1 MANLSFLRGTST
13 QVSSAPVV
21 DGQLLVATDVGQLFT
36 DVNSTRVQIND
47 IIKVATLPEATAANV
62 NKVYYAT
69 TTNVLA
75 VSNGTTWTQI
85 NAQQVIAEGSTDGTI
100 SVGGVDVPVHG
111 LGTAAYEDASAF
123 DTAGSAAAVLG
134 DAEDTATDNTVYG
147 AKAAAAAAQTA
158 ADNAQD
164 AAEAAQTAADAKV
177 ASITA
182 ANASINVDNTTATAP
197 KLNVKLS
204 EDEDNVLELVADGLK
219 VATGSAPVYS
229 IVKDSTAT
237 EGFASTYHLT
247 KDGVNTG
254 EAINIPKD
262 YLVKSASI
270 EEVEAVDTPYKG
282 AQIGDK
288 YIDFVVNAYEGEGNE
303 SHIYLAVNDLVDV
316 YTAGNGI
323 TIDGSNVVSAKVV
336 AGNGLSVG
344 SDGIA
349 MAAASGSAAGAMSSA
364 DYTKLQGIAAGA
376 EVNYVKSVAAPVV
389 VSGTGELSVPA
400 ATTSTAGLLS
410 AADKAHLDAIV
421 AGGEGYITSVT
432 APLAVEDGE
441 LSIGAASGTAAGTM
455 SSTDFTKLAGIA
467 AGAEVNVIDAITF
480 NGTAVNVAGKTA
492 AITLAWTD
500 LA

>member
-1 MANLSFLRGTST
+1 MAQIKFLRGTSEQIT
-13 QVSSAPVV
+13 SASVV
-21 DGQLLVATDVGQLFT
+21 DGQILVATDKGQLFV
-36 DVNSTRVQIND
+36 DAGSSRVQIND
-47 IIKVATLPEATAANV
+47 IIKVATLPEATAANI

-69 TTNVLA
+69 TPNVLA
-75 VSNGTTWTQI
+75 VSNGTAWTQI
-85 NAQQVIAEGSTDGTI
+85 NAQQVIAEGSTNGTI
-100 SVGGVDVPVHG
+100 SVAGVDVPVHG
-111 LGTAAYEDASAF
+111 LGSAAFTESNAYDA
-123 DTAGSAAAVLG
+123 AGSAAAVLG

-229 IVKDSTAT
+229 IVKDASAAA
-237 EGFASTYHLT
+237 GFFATYHLT
-247 KDGVNTG
+247 KAGANVG

-262 YLVKSASI
+262 YLVKSA
-270 EEVEAVDTPYKG
+270 EVATVETADDPYTGAAV
-282 AQIGDK
+282 GDK
-288 YIDFVVNAYEGEGNE
+288 YIDFTVNTVGDDGTE
-303 SHIYLAVNDLVDV
+303 SHLYIAVKDLM
-316 YTAGNGI
+316 TPISAGNGI
-323 TIDGSNVVSAKVV
+323 NVSASNQISAKVV

-349 MAAASGSAAGAMSSA
+349 MAVASGSAAGAMSSA

-432 APLAVEDGE
+432 APLAVEEGE

-455 SSTDFTKLAGIA
+455 SSADFTKLAGVA
-467 AGAEVNVIDAITF
+467 EGAEVNVIDAITF
-480 NGTAVNVAGKTA
+480 NGATVNVAGKTA
-492 AITLAWTD
+492 AITLEWTD

>member
-1 MANLSFLRGTST
+1 MANLAFLRGTSA
-13 QVSSAPVV
+13 QVTSAPVV
-21 DGQLLVATDVGQLFT
+21 DGQLLVAKDVGQLFV
-36 DVNSTRVQIND
+36 DAGSNRVQIND

-69 TTNVLA
+69 STNVLA
-75 VSNGTTWTQI
+75 VSNGTAWTQI
-85 NAQQVIAEGSTDGTI
+85 NAQQVIAEGATNGTI
-100 SVGGVDVPVHG
+100 SVAGVDVPVHG
-111 LGTAAYEDASAF
+111 LGSAAYTESNAYDA
-123 DTAGSAAAVLG
+123 AGSANAVLG
-134 DAEDTATDNTVYG
+134 DAEDTSSDNTVYG
-147 AKAAAAAAQTA
+147 AKAAAKEAKTA
-158 ADNAQD
+158 AD
-164 AAEAAQTAADAKV
+164 AAQAAADAKV
-177 ASITA
+177 ASVTA
-182 ANASINVDNTTATAP
+182 GDASINVNNTTATAP

-229 IVKDSTAT
+229 IVKDASAAA
-237 EGFASTYHLT
+237 GFFATYHLT
-247 KDGVNTG
+247 KAGANVG

-262 YLVKSASI
+262 YLVKSA
-270 EEVEAVDTPYKG
+270 EVATVETADDPYTGAAV
-282 AQIGDK
+282 GDK
-288 YIDFVVNAYEGEGNE
+288 YIDFTVNTVGDDGTE
-303 SHIYLAVNDLVDV
+303 SHLYIAVKDLM
-316 YTAGNGI
+316 TPISAGNGI
-323 TIDGSNVVSAKVV
+323 NVSASNQISAKVV

-349 MAAASGSAAGAMSSA
+349 MAAASGSAAGAMSA
-364 DYTKLQGIAAGA
+364 TDYTKLQGIAAGA

-389 VSGTGELSVPA
+389 VSGAGELSVPA

-441 LSIGAASGTAAGTM
+441 LSIGAASGSAAGTM
-455 SSTDFTKLAGIA
+455 SSADFTKLAGVA

-480 NGTAVNVAGKTA
+480 NGSPVSLAGKTA
-492 AITLAWTD
+492 NITLAWTD

>member
-1 MANLSFLRGTST
+1 MANLAFLRGTSA
-13 QVSSAPVV
+13 QVTSAPVV
-21 DGQLLVATDVGQLFT
+21 DGQLLVAKDVGQLFV
-36 DVNSTRVQIND
+36 DAGSNRVQIND

-69 TTNVLA
+69 STNVLA
-75 VSNGTTWTQI
+75 VSNGTAWTQI
-85 NAQQVIAEGSTDGTI
+85 NAQQVIAEGATNGTI
-100 SVGGVDVPVHG
+100 SVAGVDVPVHG
-111 LGTAAYEDASAF
+111 LGSAAYTEAAAYDA
-123 DTAGSAAAVLG
+123 AGSAAAVLG
-134 DAEDTATDNTVYG
+134 DAEDTSADNTVYG
-147 AKAAAAAAQTA
+147 AKAAAKEAKTA
-158 ADNAQD
+158 AD
-164 AAEAAQTAADAKV
+164 AAQAAADAKV
-177 ASITA
+177 ATVTA
-182 ANASINVDNTTATAP
+182 GDASINVNNTTATAP

-229 IVKDSTAT
+229 IVKDASAAA
-237 EGFASTYHLT
+237 GFFATYHLT
-247 KDGVNTG
+247 KAGANVG

-262 YLVKSASI
+262 YLVKSA
-270 EEVEAVDTPYKG
+270 EVATVETADDPYTGAAV
-282 AQIGDK
+282 GDK
-288 YIDFVVNAYEGEGNE
+288 YIDFTVNTVGDDGTE
-303 SHIYLAVNDLVDV
+303 SHLYIAVKDLM
-316 YTAGNGI
+316 TPISAGNGI
-323 TIDGSNVVSAKVV
+323 NVSASNQISAKVV

-432 APLAVEDGE
+432 APLSVEEGE

-455 SSTDFTKLAGIA
+455 SSADFTKLAGVA
-467 AGAEVNVIDAITF
+467 EGAEVNVIDAITF
-480 NGTAVNVAGKTA
+480 NGTAVNVTGKTA

>member
-1 MANLSFLRGTST
+1 MANLAFLRGTST
-13 QVSSAPVV
+13 QVTSAPVV
-21 DGQLLVATDVGQLFT
+21 DGQLLVAKDVGQLFV
-36 DVNSTRVQIND
+36 DVGSSRVQIND
-47 IIKVATLPEATAANV
+47 IIKVATLPEATVANV

-69 TTNVLA
+69 STNVLA
-75 VSNGTTWTQI
+75 VSNGTAWTQI
-85 NAQQVIAEGSTDGTI
+85 NAQQVIAEGSTNGTI
-100 SVGGVDVPVHG
+100 SVAGVDVPVHG
-111 LGTAAYEDASAF
+111 LGSAAYTESNAYDA
-123 DTAGSAAAVLG
+123 AGSAAAVLG
-134 DAEDTATDNTVYG
+134 DAEDTSADNTVYG
-147 AKAAAAAAQTA
+147 AKAAATEAKSAATAAQA
-158 ADNAQD
+158 
-164 AAEAAQTAADAKV
+164 AADAKV

-182 ANASINVDNTTATAP
+182 ANVSINVDNTTATAP

-204 EDEDNVLELVADGLK
+204 KDEDNVLELVADGLK

-270 EEVEAVDTPYKG
+270 KEVEAVDTPYDG

-323 TIDGSNVVSAKVV
+323 DVSVANVISAKVV

-421 AGGEGYITSVT
+421 AGGEGYITSVA
-432 APLAVEDGE
+432 APLDVSEDGE

-455 SSTDFTKLAGIA
+455 SSADFTKLAGVA

-480 NGTAVNVAGKTA
+480 NGKSVNVAGKTA
-492 AITLAWTD
+492 AITLEWTD

>member
-1 MANLSFLRGTST
+1 MANLAFLRGTSA
-13 QVSSAPVV
+13 QVTSAPVV
-21 DGQLLVATDVGQLFT
+21 DGQLLVAKDVGQLFV
-36 DVNSTRVQIND
+36 DAGSNRVQIND

-69 TTNVLA
+69 STNVLA
-75 VSNGTTWTQI
+75 VSNGTAWTQI
-85 NAQQVIAEGSTDGTI
+85 NAQQVIAEGATNGTI
-100 SVGGVDVPVHG
+100 SVAGVDVPVHG
-111 LGTAAYEDASAF
+111 LGSAAYTESNAYDA
-123 DTAGSAAAVLG
+123 TGSANAVLG
-134 DAEDTATDNTVYG
+134 DAEDTSSDNTVYG
-147 AKAAAAAAQTA
+147 AKAAAKEAKTA
-158 ADNAQD
+158 AD
-164 AAEAAQTAADAKV
+164 AAQAAADAKV
-177 ASITA
+177 ASVTA
-182 ANASINVDNTTATAP
+182 GDASINVNNTTATAP

-229 IVKDSTAT
+229 IVKDASAAA
-237 EGFASTYHLT
+237 GFFATYHLT
-247 KDGVNTG
+247 KAGANVG

-262 YLVKSASI
+262 YLVKSA
-270 EEVEAVDTPYKG
+270 EVATVETADDPYTGAAV
-282 AQIGDK
+282 GDK
-288 YIDFVVNAYEGEGNE
+288 YIDFTVNTVGDDGTE
-303 SHIYLAVNDLVDV
+303 SHLYIAVKDLM
-316 YTAGNGI
+316 TPISAGNGI
-323 TIDGSNVVSAKVV
+323 NVSASNQISAKVV

-349 MAAASGSAAGAMSSA
+349 MAAASGSAAGAMSA
-364 DYTKLQGIAAGA
+364 TDYTKLQGIAAGA

-389 VSGTGELSVPA
+389 VSGAGELSVPA

-441 LSIGAASGTAAGTM
+441 LSIGAASGSAAGTM
-455 SSTDFTKLAGIA
+455 SSADFTKLAGVA

-480 NGTAVNVAGKTA
+480 NGSPVSLAGKTA
-492 AITLAWTD
+492 NITLAWTD

>member
-1 MANLSFLRGTST
+1 MANLAFLRGTST
-13 QVSSAPVV
+13 QVTSAPVV
-21 DGQLLVATDVGQLFT
+21 DGQLLVATDVGQLFV
-36 DVNSTRVQIND
+36 DAGSSRVQIND

-69 TTNVLA
+69 STNVLA
-75 VSNGTTWTQI
+75 VSNGTAWTQI
-85 NAQQVIAEGSTDGTI
+85 NAQQVIAEGSTNGTI
-100 SVGGVDVPVHG
+100 SVAGVDVPVHG
-111 LGTAAYEDASAF
+111 LGSAAYTESNAYDA
-123 DTAGSAAAVLG
+123 AGSAAAVLG
-134 DAEDTATDNTVYG
+134 DAEDTSADNTVYG
-147 AKAAAAAAQTA
+147 AKAAATEAKSAATAAQA
-158 ADNAQD
+158 
-164 AAEAAQTAADAKV
+164 AADAKV

-182 ANASINVDNTTATAP
+182 ANVSINVDNTTATAP

-204 EDEDNVLELVADGLK
+204 KDEDNVLELVADGLK

-270 EEVEAVDTPYKG
+270 KEVEAVDTPYDG

-323 TIDGSNVVSAKVV
+323 DVSVANVISAKVV

-421 AGGEGYITSVT
+421 AGGEGYITSVA
-432 APLAVEDGE
+432 APLDVSEDGE

-455 SSTDFTKLAGIA
+455 SSADFTKLAGVA

-480 NGTAVNVAGKTA
+480 NGKSVNVAGKTA
-492 AITLAWTD
+492 AITLEWTD

>member
-1 MANLSFLRGTST
+1 MANLAFLRGTST
-13 QVSSAPVV
+13 QITSAPVV
-21 DGQLLVATDVGQLFT
+21 DGQLLVATDVGQLFV
-36 DVNSTRVQIND
+36 DAGSNRVQIND
-47 IIKVATLPEATAANV
+47 IIKVASLPEATAANV

-69 TTNVLA
+69 STNVLA
-75 VSNGTTWTQI
+75 VSNGTAWTQI
-85 NAQQVIAEGSTDGTI
+85 NAQQVIAEGTTNGTI
-100 SVGGVDVPVHG
+100 SVAGVDVPVHG
-111 LGTAAYEDASAF
+111 LGSAAFTESNAYDA
-123 DTAGSAAAVLG
+123 AGSAAAVLG
-134 DAEDTATDNTVYG
+134 DAEDTSTDNTVYG
-147 AKAAAAAAQTA
+147 AKAAAKEAKTA
-158 ADNAQD
+158 AD
-164 AAEAAQTAADAKV
+164 AAQAAADAKV
-177 ASITA
+177 ATVTA
-182 ANASINVDNTTATAP
+182 GDASINVNNTTATAP

-229 IVKDSTAT
+229 IVKDASAAA
-237 EGFASTYHLT
+237 GFFATYHLT
-247 KDGVNTG
+247 KAGANVG

-262 YLVKSASI
+262 YLVKSA
-270 EEVEAVDTPYKG
+270 EVATVETADDPYTGAAV
-282 AQIGDK
+282 GDK
-288 YIDFVVNAYEGEGNE
+288 YIDFTVNTVGDDGTE
-303 SHIYLAVNDLVDV
+303 SHLYIAVKDLM
-316 YTAGNGI
+316 TPISAGNGI
-323 TIDGSNVVSAKVV
+323 NVSASNQISAKVV

-349 MAAASGSAAGAMSSA
+349 MAVASGSAAGAMSSA

-410 AADKAHLDAIV
+410 AADKAHIDAIV

-432 APLAVEDGE
+432 APLSVEEGE

-455 SSTDFTKLAGIA
+455 SSADFTKLAGVA

-480 NGTAVNVAGKTA
+480 NGTAVNVTGKTA